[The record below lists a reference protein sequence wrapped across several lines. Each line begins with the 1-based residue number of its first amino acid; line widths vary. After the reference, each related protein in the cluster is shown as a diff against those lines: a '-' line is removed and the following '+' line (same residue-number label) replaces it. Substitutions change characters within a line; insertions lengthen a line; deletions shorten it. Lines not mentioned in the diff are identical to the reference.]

1 MGDRIN
7 RCGSQSQIP
16 FKGPLKLMRSRIVQK
31 TVSIIFWLYT
41 ERELIQIS
49 LLFNSTKFDLKS
61 QHEKKGCCGLERTM
75 SICILYRSLE
85 GLKITWNN
93 RNCNGTRI
101 FLLLSLDQNPR
112 KTSS

>member
-1 MGDRIN
+1 
-7 RCGSQSQIP
+7 
-16 FKGPLKLMRSRIVQK
+16 MRSRIVKK

-61 QHEKKGCCGLERTM
+61 QHERKGCYGLERTM

-85 GLKITWNN
+85 GLKIKL
-93 RNCNGTRI
+93 GI
-101 FLLLSLDQNPR
+101 IEIAMEQEFSSYFL
-112 KTSS
+112 